1 MTIRYGSIVGN
12 TFFSVNP
19 TVNTVNLPLSTKDIT
34 ISINLDGK
42 WNLPDNSYITNSDL
56 TIYTFSSQDSGLYK
70 FYIINWDGEEEC
82 AMQLRIDSIIAG
94 ISYILNHNDFFVCF
108 LFVQN

>member
-12 TFFSVNP
+12 TFFSVNSI
-19 TVNTVNLPLSTKDIT
+19 VNTINVPLSTKDIT

-42 WNLPDNSYITNSDL
+42 WNLPDNSNIPNSDL
-56 TIYTFSSQDSGLYK
+56 TISTFSSQDSGLYK
-70 FYIINWDGEEEC
+70 FYIINWDGKEEC

-94 ISYILNHNDFFVCF
+94 MYDIM
-108 LFVQN
+108 